1 MASWVNFI
9 LFVFWKAEALYGCSR
24 WYYCCQFITGDV
36 SLEEDNDINIMS
48 FELKNQME
56 RWTELLMIVAPL
68 LYLLLSIVSVPLI
81 FVLRTLKGN
90 HFSPL
95 GSAAEYCMHL
105 NYRPCYLLALLSF
118 PSIQSLPNLV
128 CKAMNTQW
136 KGKEN
141 AQWRCKSMM
150 SLHTECISCNL
161 HMFSEVTFSHCRGCS
176 HLATST

>member
-9 LFVFWKAEALYGCSR
+9 LFVSWKAEALCRCSR
-24 WYYCCQFITGDV
+24 WYHFCQFITVDV
-36 SLEEDNDINIMS
+36 SLEEDNNIMS

-56 RWTELLMIVAPL
+56 RWTELLMVVAPL
-68 LYLLLSIVSVPLI
+68 LYLLLSIVSVCLI
-81 FVLRTLKGN
+81 FVVRTLKGN

-118 PSIQSLPNLV
+118 PLIQSLPNLV

-136 KGKEN
+136 KGKKN
-141 AQWRCKSMM
+141 VQRRCKSMM
-150 SLHTECISCNL
+150 SLHMECISCNL
-161 HMFSEVTFSHCRGCS
+161 HVFSEVTFAHCRGCS
-176 HLATST
+176 HLATSI